1 MCNSCISLVLSVIVD
16 LLSHQFG
23 NLPLA
28 TAADKGHTET
38 VQRLLEA
45 GANINYQNK
54 ACVLVVYTYSI
65 QIHTYLSSLSFVSFH
80 SLLVM
85 MTAQVYA
92 VKVQA

>member
-1 MCNSCISLVLSVIVD
+1 MGD
-16 LLSHQFG
+16 LLSHQG
-23 NLPLA
+23 GDVPLGI
-28 TAADKGHTET
+28 AADHGHTKT
-38 VQRLLEA
+38 VQKLLEA
-45 GANINYQNK
+45 GANVNHKNK

>member
-1 MCNSCISLVLSVIVD
+1 MGD
-16 LLSHQFG
+16 LLSHQLG
-23 NLPLA
+23 DVPLA
-28 TAADKGHTET
+28 TAADQGHTET

-45 GANINYQNK
+45 GANINHQNK
-54 ACVLVVYTYSI
+54 VCVFVVYTYSI

-92 VKVQA
+92 VKVLA

>member
-1 MCNSCISLVLSVIVD
+1 MGD

-28 TAADKGHTET
+28 TAAANGHTET

-45 GANINYQNK
+45 GANVNHQNK

-65 QIHTYLSSLSFVSFH
+65 KIHTYLSSLSFVSFH
-80 SLLVM
+80 SLFVM

>member
-1 MCNSCISLVLSVIVD
+1 MIGD

-23 NLPLA
+23 SLPLA

-38 VQRLLEA
+38 VLRLLEA
-45 GANINYQNK
+45 GANVNHQNK
-54 ACVLVVYTYSI
+54 VCVLVVYTYSI